1 MKLAMLRDQG
11 HRFDVLRRAGKAAR
25 LALIGR
31 AAGADA
37 TPWVQAASER
47 FTFHR
52 EPTPIVRLLV
62 TPGPV
67 PEVPRVVAEAN
78 LRVKR
83 FQGGAVEDER
93 YTATLQASS
102 AAPAAL
108 LAALADTTRQIERLG
123 QCGSPDDHLVLTIAI
138 RQ

>member
-37 TPWVQAASER
+37 APWVQAASER

-67 PEVPRVVAEAN
+67 PEVPRVVCEAHV
-78 LRVKR
+78 RFAR
-83 FQGGAVEDER
+83 FQGGAGEDER
-93 YTATLQASS
+93 YTAPLQAPS

-108 LAALADTTRQIERLG
+108 VAALGDPTRQIERLG
-123 QCGSPDDHLVLTIAI
+123 QCGWPDDHLVLAIAI
-138 RQ
+138 RE